1 MTHSEEALPPI
12 ASELFRHETIAWVQ
26 RFFGLGHPEWFW
38 VVSELGTPWGVVL
51 VVALAL
57 LLWGRADAYAVGAV
71 VVVNALASLALNQLF
86 NVPRPNDP
94 SIVRYEIIGIGSFP
108 SGHVLLA
115 LLLWGVLY
123 VRGRV
128 PLWVPVAEAVLVSV
142 SRLYLGVH
150 FLGDVLGAAA
160 IGALLLAAYGPAWR
174 RLERWLA
181 MRPFRAFVVLGVLG
195 VGAIAVGL
203 IAGVVGSGEYER
215 EALGVVLGGV
225 PALLLEYRF
234 VRDAPA
240 PRAAAVGMVLAG
252 IVPLALIHRLG
263 DAHWAGLLLI
273 AVAMLWSVL
282 VVSAILR
289 GVRAPARA
297 SL

>member
-1 MTHSEEALPPI
+1 LPPI
-12 ASELFRHETIAWVQ
+12 VSELFRHETIAWVQ
-26 RFFGLGHPEWFW
+26 RLFGLGHPVWFW

-57 LLWGRADAYAVGAV
+57 LLWGRRDAYAVGGV

-86 NVPRPNDP
+86 STPRPNDP

-123 VRGRV
+123 VRERV
-128 PLWVPVAEAVLVSV
+128 PLWVPAAVTVLVGV

-150 FLGDVLGAAA
+150 FLGDVLGSVVA
-160 IGALLLAAYGPAWR
+160 GTLLLAAYGPAWR
-174 RLERWLA
+174 RLEGSLA
-181 MRPFRAFVVLGVLG
+181 RRPFRGFVVVGMLGMAAIV
-195 VGAIAVGL
+195 VGLVAGAVGK
-203 IAGVVGSGEYER
+203 GEYER

-234 VRDAPA
+234 VRDAPVRRPLGVA
-240 PRAAAVGMVLAG
+240 MVLAG

-263 DAHWAGLLLI
+263 DAHWAGLVLI
-273 AVAMLWSVL
+273 AAAMLWSVL
-282 VVSAILR
+282 VVSLILR
-289 GVRAPARA
+289 GVRGPVAARA
-297 SL
+297 SA

>member
-1 MTHSEEALPPI
+1 MPPI
-12 ASELFRHETIAWVQ
+12 VSELFRHETIAWVQ
-26 RFFGLGHPEWFW
+26 RLFGLGHPEWFW

-57 LLWGRADAYAVGAV
+57 LLWGRAEAYAVGGV
-71 VVVNALASLALNQLF
+71 VVVNALASLALNVLF

-94 SIVRYEIIGIGSFP
+94 SIVRYEIIEIGSFP

-128 PLWVPVAEAVLVSV
+128 PLWVPAAVTVLVGV

-150 FLGDVLGAAA
+150 FLGDVLGSAV
-160 IGALLLAAYGPAWR
+160 IGALLLAAYGPVWR

-181 MRPFRAFVVLGVLG
+181 VRPFRDFVV
-195 VGAIAVGL
+195 VGMLAVAGIVVGL
-203 IAGVVGSGEYER
+203 VAGVVGKGEYER

-234 VRDAPA
+234 VRDAPVRRPLGVA
-240 PRAAAVGMVLAG
+240 MVLAG

-282 VVSAILR
+282 VVSVILR
-289 GVRAPARA
+289 GVRGRVAARQ
-297 SL
+297 SV

>member
-1 MTHSEEALPPI
+1 LPPI
-12 ASELFRHETIAWVQ
+12 FSELFTPVPIVWVQ
-26 RFFGLGHPEWFW
+26 RFFGPGHPEWFW

-51 VVALAL
+51 VVALAM
-57 LLWGRADAYAVGAV
+57 LLWGRADAYAVGGV

-86 NVPRPNDP
+86 DVPRPNDP
-94 SIVRYEIIGIGSFP
+94 SIVRYEFIEIGSFP

-128 PLWVPVAEAVLVSV
+128 PLWVPAAVTVLVSV

-150 FLGDVLGAAA
+150 FLGDVLGSVV

-181 MRPFRAFVVLGVLG
+181 MRPFGAFVAVGALGVA
-195 VGAIAVGL
+195 AIVAGL
-203 IAGVVGSGEYER
+203 VAGVVGAGEYER

-225 PALLLEYRF
+225 PALLLEKRF
-234 VRDAPA
+234 VRDAPVRR
-240 PRAAAVGMVLAG
+240 PVAVGMVLAG
-252 IVPLALIHRLG
+252 IVPLALVHRLG
-263 DAHWAGLLLI
+263 EAHWAGLVLI

-282 VVSAILR
+282 VVPAILR
-289 GVRAPARA
+289 GVRRPVGTRA
-297 SL
+297 SV

>member
-1 MTHSEEALPPI
+1 MPPI
-12 ASELFRHETIAWVQ
+12 VSELFRHETIAWVQ
-26 RFFGLGHPEWFW
+26 RLFGLGHPVWFW

-51 VVALAL
+51 VVSLAL
-57 LLWGRADAYAVGAV
+57 LVWGRRDAYAVGGV

-86 NVPRPNDP
+86 NTPRPND
-94 SIVRYEIIGIGSFP
+94 SAIVRYEMIGIGSFP

-128 PLWVPVAEAVLVSV
+128 PLWVPAAVTVLVGV

-150 FLGDVLGAAA
+150 FLGDVLGSAVA
-160 IGALLLAAYGPAWR
+160 GTLLLAAYGPVWR
-174 RLERWLA
+174 RLETLLA
-181 MRPFRAFVVLGVLG
+181 RRPFRGFVVVGMLGVAAIV
-195 VGAIAVGL
+195 VGLVAGAVGK
-203 IAGVVGSGEYER
+203 GEYER

-240 PRAAAVGMVLAG
+240 RRPLGVAMVLAG
-252 IVPLALIHRLG
+252 VVPLALIHRLG
-263 DAHWAGLLLI
+263 DAHWAGLVLI
-273 AVAMLWSVL
+273 AAAMLWSVL
-282 VVSAILR
+282 VVSLILR
-289 GVRAPARA
+289 GVRGPVAARA
-297 SL
+297 SA

>member
-1 MTHSEEALPPI
+1 MPPI
-12 ASELFRHETIAWVQ
+12 VRELFRHETIAWVQ

-38 VVSELGTPWGVVL
+38 VVAELGTPWGVVL
-51 VVALAL
+51 AVALAL
-57 LLWGRADAYAVGAV
+57 LLWGRADAYAVGGV
-71 VVVNALASLALNQLF
+71 VVVNALASLALNLLF

-94 SIVRYEIIGIGSFP
+94 SIVRYEIIEIGSFP

-128 PLWVPVAEAVLVSV
+128 PLWVPAAVTVLVSV

-150 FLGDVLGAAA
+150 FLGDVLGSAV

-174 RLERWLA
+174 RLEGWLA
-181 MRPFRAFVVLGVLG
+181 MRPFKAFVAVGVLG
-195 VGAIAVGL
+195 MVVIIVGLAAGLVGA
-203 IAGVVGSGEYER
+203 GEYER

-234 VRDAPA
+234 VRDAPVSR
-240 PRAAAVGMVLAG
+240 PVAVGMVLAG

-289 GVRAPARA
+289 GVRAPVRARA
-297 SL
+297 SV

>member
-1 MTHSEEALPPI
+1 MPPI
-12 ASELFRHETIAWVQ
+12 ISELFSHEPIAWVQ

-38 VVSELGTPWGVVL
+38 VVAELGTPWGVVL
-51 VVALAL
+51 VMALAL
-57 LLWGRADAYAVGAV
+57 LLWGRRDAYAVGGI
-71 VVVNALASLALNQLF
+71 VVVNALAALALNVLF
-86 NVPRPNDP
+86 ALPRPNDP
-94 SIVRYEIIGIGSFP
+94 SIVRYEIIEIGSFP

-128 PLWVPVAEAVLVSV
+128 PLWVPVAVTVLVSIT
-142 SRLYLGVH
+142 RLYLGVH
-150 FLGDVLGAAA
+150 FLGDVLGSAV

-174 RLERWLA
+174 RLEGWLA
-181 MRPFRAFVVLGVLG
+181 KRPFGAFV
-195 VGAIAVGL
+195 AVGML
-203 IAGVVGSGEYER
+203 AVTVILVGLAAGFLGAGEYER
-215 EALGVVLGGV
+215 EALGIVLGGV

-234 VRDAPA
+234 VRDTPVRR
-240 PRAAAVGMVLAG
+240 PVAVGMALAG

-263 DAHWAGLLLI
+263 DAHWAGLVLI

-289 GVRAPARA
+289 GVRGPVRA
-297 SL
+297 GAAV